1 MVSVDGTTMIMAM
14 IGDPIAQVRT
24 PEAINPIFERM
35 GRNIVCVP
43 MHLTADGFAAG
54 WAGLKAMRNL
64 AGMGITLP
72 HKQQTALLCDSL
84 DPLAEALGVANFVR
98 RERDGSLRGHLF
110 DGEGFVA
117 GLKGQ
122 GIDPAGRDCLLVG
135 AGGAGVA
142 IAAALLAHGAAR
154 ITVANRSR
162 ARAETLVQLV
172 SRLAG
177 EGRIAIGEALPTPGQ
192 LVVNA
197 TSLGLRE
204 DDALPV
210 DPASIDETMT
220 VAEVVAKPDMTAL
233 LVAARARGAAVH
245 RGIHMI
251 DGQVGLIA
259 ERLGD
264 LWG

>member
-1 MVSVDGTTMIMAM
+1 MTIGGSTWIMAM

-24 PEAINPIFERM
+24 PEAINPIFARM
-35 GRNIVCVP
+35 GRDIVCVP
-43 MHLTADGFAAG
+43 FHVGARDLASAWPGLAAT
-54 WAGLKAMRNL
+54 RNL

-72 HKQQTALLCDSL
+72 HKQEAANLCDSL
-84 DPLAEALGVANFVR
+84 DPLAQALGVANFVR
-98 RERDGSLRGHLF
+98 READGTLRGYLF

-122 GIDPAGRDCLLVG
+122 GIEPGGRDCLLVG

-142 IAAALLAHGAAR
+142 IAAALLAHGADR
-154 ITVANRSR
+154 VTVANRSR
-162 ARAETLVQLV
+162 ERAETLVTLV
-172 SRLAG
+172 SSLAG
-177 EGRIAIGEALPTPGQ
+177 GGRISVGDAVPRPGQ
-192 LVVNA
+192 LVINA
-197 TSLGLRE
+197 TSLGLR
-204 DDALPV
+204 DDDPLPV
-210 DPASIDETMT
+210 GAELIDATMT

-233 LVAARARGAAVH
+233 LVAAQARGAVIH

-259 ERLGD
+259 ERLGE

>member
-1 MVSVDGTTMIMAM
+1 MVSIGGTTMIMAM

-24 PEAINPIFERM
+24 PEAINPIFARM
-35 GRNIVCVP
+35 GRDIVCVP
-43 MHLTADGFAAG
+43 AHVGAGDLATA
-54 WAGLKAMRNL
+54 WPGLKATRNL
-64 AGMGITLP
+64 CGMGITLP
-72 HKQQTALLCDSL
+72 HKQQAARLCDSL
-84 DPLAEALGVANFVR
+84 DPLARALDVANFVR
-98 RERDGSLRGHLF
+98 READGALRGYLF

-117 GLKGQ
+117 GLKAQ
-122 GIDPAGRDCLLVG
+122 GIEPAGRDCLLVG

-162 ARAETLVQLV
+162 ARAGTLVALV

-177 EGRIAIGEALPTPGQ
+177 DGRVAIGEARPRRGQ

-204 DDALPV
+204 DDPLPL
-210 DPASIDETMT
+210 DPDLIDDTMT
-220 VAEVVAKPDMTAL
+220 VAEVVARPDMTAL
-233 LVAARARGAAVH
+233 LVAARVRGAAIH

-259 ERLGD
+259 GRLGE